1 VKKSTKPLRFILVG
15 IANTAIDFIVL
26 LCLTAGGLPLVL
38 SNILSTSVALTFSFF
53 ANRTFTFGST
63 GKKRSQAVRFLL
75 VTLVGLW
82 VLQPIVLVLA
92 VPVLE
97 GMLSREASIVVAK
110 LIATVVS
117 MVWNY
122 LLYDSLVFRKSQR

>member
-1 VKKSTKPLRFILVG
+1 MKKSTKPLRFILVG

-26 LCLTAGGLPLVL
+26 LSLTAVGLPLVAA
-38 SNILSTSVALTFSFF
+38 NFISTSVALTFSFF

-63 GKKRSQAVRFLL
+63 GKKRSQALRFLL

-97 GMLSREASIVVAK
+97 GMLAREASIVVAK

-122 LLYDSLVFRKSQR
+122 LLYDSLVFRKPQR